1 MAVYTIQNQWG
12 GNSAP
17 WHDGGVFNIGNR
29 DQQLPIALKISSG
42 DGGKTFTGTMTY
54 TGEGP
59 IGTRATLVTTNC
71 YQVENQWGGD
81 NAPWHDAGLFLL
93 GARNGQNAVAFDL
106 NSPDN
111 GETLT
116 GTMTYAGEGPIGVKG
131 ALSDG
136 TTYDATNQWGGSS
149 APWHQGGQWVLGC
162 RPNQSIVAL
171 DVTSPDQGKTLLGT
185 MTYFGEGPIG
195 FKAVQTM
202 ADTYSV
208 LNQWG
213 GDSAPWHPGGTW
225 VIGCRG
231 TQGVVAI
238 DINNAAG
245 KTLSGTMTYSGEG
258 PIGLNLELSVAE
270 ALAPA

>member
-17 WHDGGVFNIGNR
+17 WHEGGVFNIGNR
-29 DQQLPIALKISSG
+29 DGQLPIALQVKSG
-42 DGGKTFTGTMTY
+42 DGGKTF
-54 TGEGP
+54 
-59 IGTRATLVTTNC
+59 
-71 YQVENQWGGD
+71 
-81 NAPWHDAGLFLL
+81 
-93 GARNGQNAVAFDL
+93 
-106 NSPDN
+106 
-111 GETLT
+111 T

-136 TTYDATNQWGGSS
+136 TTFNATNQWGGSS

-195 FKAVQTM
+195 FKATQIM

-213 GDSAPWHPGGTW
+213 GDGAPWHPGGTW

-238 DINNAAG
+238 DINNAG
-245 KTLSGTMTYSGEG
+245 GNGLSGTMTYSGEG

-270 ALAPA
+270 ELAPV